1 MKTIPE
7 QLFADNIR
15 QNLAGG
21 NLSAAL
27 SPGRW
32 RELADRARRGGG

>member
-15 QNLAGG
+15 QNPAGE

-27 SPGRW
+27 SP
-32 RELADRARRGGG
+32 RR